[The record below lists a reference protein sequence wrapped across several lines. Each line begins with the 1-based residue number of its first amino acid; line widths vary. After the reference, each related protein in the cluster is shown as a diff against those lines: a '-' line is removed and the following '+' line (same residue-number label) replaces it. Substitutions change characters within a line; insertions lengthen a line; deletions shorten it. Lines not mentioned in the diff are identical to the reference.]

1 MRMNPI
7 RIVTETPIQA
17 DAAIVWSI
25 LSDFGGYPDWNPFI
39 RMATGA
45 LAPGE
50 PVRFRFALPS
60 RLKVPASGVITCCE
74 PGRELRWTG
83 HMLSPLVMR
92 AEHFFILEPAGP
104 ERIVLVHGEHLG
116 GVMAAMLL
124 AGLGWHLRQAYQC
137 LNLALKSKA
146 EKRAD
151 DKGHG

>member
-1 MRMNPI
+1 MRTNPI

-25 LSDFGGYPDWNPFI
+25 LSDFEGYPDWNPFI
-39 RMATGA
+39 RMAAGA

-50 PVRFRFALPS
+50 AVRFRFALPS

-74 PGRELRWTG
+74 PGRELRWAG

-92 AEHFFILEPAGP
+92 ADHFFILEPAGP
-104 ERIVLVHGEHLG
+104 GRIVLVHGEHLG

-137 LNLALKSKA
+137 MNLALKSKA